1 MIRGAGI
8 ICKPIPEMVAA
19 VVPPLRE
26 WLHARKIETL
36 VDVQTAT
43 TLSADGSG
51 CAREDMAGKVD
62 LLIVLGGDGTLL
74 AAARALHGHL
84 IPILAVNLGGL
95 GFLTSVTLD
104 ELYPVLESVLA
115 GKHRTTDRMMLDAK
129 IVHQNKPPVVQC
141 ALNDAVANKAALARM
156 LDFDVSVDGS
166 HVGRYRAAAPLFDFD
181 VSVDGSHVGRYRA
194 DGLIVATPTGST
206 AYSLA
211 AGGPIIH
218 PALDA
223 FVITPI
229 CPHMLTNRPLVVPDT
244 ARVELDFVEVGE
256 QGFLTLDG
264 QIGFQLEPKDRVV
277 ITKSASK
284 VQFVNPPRLTY
295 YEILRSKLRWGER

>member
-1 MIRGAGI
+1 MIRSAGI
-8 ICKPIPEMVAA
+8 ICKPIPDMVAS
-19 VVPPLRE
+19 VVPPLRD
-26 WLHARKIETL
+26 WLRARNIETFI
-36 VDVQTAT
+36 DPRTAT
-43 TLSADGSG
+43 TLHTNGSALTREEMA
-51 CAREDMAGKVD
+51 ARVD

-74 AAARALHGHL
+74 AAARAVHGHNL
-84 IPILAVNLGGL
+84 PILAVNLGGL

-115 GKHRTTDRMMLDAK
+115 GKHRTSERMMLDAE
-129 IVHQNKPPVVQC
+129 IIHFSKPAEKQC

-156 LDFDVSVDGS
+156 LDFDVAVDGT
-166 HVGRYRAAAPLFDFD
+166 
-181 VSVDGSHVGRYRA
+181 HVGRYRA

-218 PALDA
+218 PTLDA

-229 CPHMLTNRPLVVPDT
+229 CPHMLTNRPLVIPDT
-244 ARVELDFVEVGE
+244 SRVELDFAEGDE
-256 QGFLTLDG
+256 PAFSTLDG

-277 ITKSASK
+277 ITKSKAK
-284 VQFVNPPRLTY
+284 VQFVSPPRLTY